1 MVLNNCAIKTPTN
14 TTHYIHYKHFKRDRH
29 VDVCER
35 YFLCFGGLTIF
46 YIIFIALKC
55 INTLLWV
62 DILSVAYYSCSIT
75 YYCYSF
81 INNNCCIDDNFV

>member
-46 YIIFIALKC
+46 ISY
-55 INTLLWV
+55 LLH
-62 DILSVAYYSCSIT
+62 
-75 YYCYSF
+75 
-81 INNNCCIDDNFV
+81 